1 MDNPQ
6 QRRAYTVAEAAAAL
20 GVSTWLVREQC
31 RTGQLRSVRLG
42 ARIVIP
48 RSAIDD
54 LLDGDSEDHP
64 EATTS

>member
-20 GVSTWLVREQC
+20 GVSAWLVREQC
-31 RTGQLRSVRLG
+31 RTGQLRCVRLG

-48 RSAIDD
+48 CGAIDD
-54 LLDGDSEDHP
+54 LLDGDSSDRS
-64 EATTS
+64 EAITS